1 MTRRLASASALFLL
15 ALLGASG
22 GAAAPGQAT
31 KLIATVGP
39 EFAITLEDAQGNAV
53 SRLDPGLYEIEV
65 NDLSDFH
72 TFHLQ
77 GPGVNEA
84 TQAVFTGKVT
94 WTVTLTD
101 GNYVFFC
108 DVHPLTMRGAFT
120 SGTPGGGGGGGGG
133 GGATTTKLVLMS
145 GPAQSITLRTAAGR
159 AVKSVKRGTYTVTVR
174 DRSRTHNAHV
184 SAPGYNRRTTVTFR
198 GTQTW
203 RVRLARTGTLRF
215 LCDPHAAFGMRGSA
229 KITR

>member
-1 MTRRLASASALFLL
+1 LLLVALVL
-15 ALLGASG
+15 ASG

-31 KLIATVGP
+31 KLLGTVGP
-39 EFAITLEDAQGNAV
+39 EFTITLEDAQGNAV
-53 SRLDPGLYEIEV
+53 SRLDPGRYEIEV

-84 TQAVFTGKVT
+84 TQAVFTGKVS

-108 DVHPLTMRGAFT
+108 DVHPSAMRGGFT
-120 SGTPGGGGGGGGG
+120 SGTGGGQPPPGGGGGGGGG
-133 GGATTTKLVLMS
+133 GGATTTKLVLTS
-145 GPAQSITLRTAAGR
+145 GPAQSITLRTPAGR

-174 DRSRTHNAHV
+174 DRSRMHNAHV
-184 SAPGYNRRTTVTFR
+184 TAPGYIRRTTVAFR

-203 RVRLARTGTLRF
+203 RVQLARTGTLRF
-215 LCDPHAAFGMRGSA
+215 LCDPHAAFGMRGAA